1 MLLDIITGSSEI
13 TCIKK
18 DNSWYH
24 RHSQFSVLAAFI
36 RRHYGSLTWNRRNQ
50 IGDEWL
56 GFFGVFFWHMICS
69 GVKGRLLSFIFHSM
83 GYMFFINIQPDH
95 NMASTWIL
103 IKVTE
108 EIKSGSTKRHK
119 KNIPVLYFCFILI
132 DQNKQCTENQIRC
145 LTSVYKGTMQNI
157 FQSYPNENKYK
168 WGWKKVE
175 HKKAYSDDLML
186 L

>member
-1 MLLDIITGSSEI
+1 MNG
-13 TCIKK
+13 
-18 DNSWYH
+18 WG
-24 RHSQFSVLAAFI
+24 F
-36 RRHYGSLTWNRRNQ
+36 
-50 IGDEWL
+50 L
-56 GFFGVFFWHMICS
+56 GFFFDTWSAQESKEDFC
-69 GVKGRLLSFIFHSM
+69 LLFFHSM

-103 IKVTE
+103 IKVTK

-168 WGWKKVE
+168 WGWKKSWTQKSIFRWFNVIV
-175 HKKAYSDDLML
+175 KLWRYV
-186 L
+186 